1 MAPQGRMRGAFVVAA
16 RKRVT
21 MADLPLI
28 SQWSGPLTA
37 SPKGEAS
44 TTKSRSFPT
53 KLRLFLWRTR
63 AQHIYYTTFDMEQS
77 ILIMHKYCI

>member
-1 MAPQGRMRGAFVVAA
+1 MRGAFVVAA

-37 SPKGEAS
+37 SPKGEAN
-44 TTKSRSFPT
+44 TKQSRRFLL
-53 KLRLFLWRTR
+53 KEAAALLWRTR
-63 AQHIYYTTFDMEQS
+63 A
-77 ILIMHKYCI
+77 